1 VMALYQEF
9 TERPDGFADKYM
21 ELLSAGGS
29 EWPHELVAK
38 MGLDITDPNF
48 WNKGLKSL
56 EMMIEEAEELNKQ
69 ISKNK

>member
-1 VMALYQEF
+1 MALYQEF

>member
-69 ISKNK
+69 ISKNN